1 MLKTIFAVALCLVSP
16 ALAQHPTLFRD
27 IGFQEA
33 RELAKKEN
41 KLMLLD
47 AMTSWCG
54 PCKVMDATTWV
65 DPKVESWIAKHTIAI
80 QLDMD
85 LHEALKKSLAV
96 KAFPTMIL
104 FNADGKE
111 FDRIVG
117 LRTAEP
123 MLEWLGGALGGH
135 REIDR
140 VRAELTALVESGEP
154 RTRERMSLAARAAEL
169 GANHEVAAQI
179 LWLWARDAADENEA
193 SLLTY
198 WRSGPGR
205 NLTSEFLARF
215 GEWREPILAERN
227 QRSNA
232 MAFAEFEQGRSEWI
246 TLNGILGDQD
256 RTVVWAAGLAIQPE
270 GRKVLKAHER
280 QLFTLL
286 VDQGLWAAAGHCL
299 AAPLEQQR
307 FLGENLGAYD
317 VKPTTATQRKSVPM
331 IPMGGVRPAQPVE
344 PKTLP
349 AIPMGGM
356 RPAKAAQPVQPKV
369 TQEPKAIPMIPMS
382 GPKPTKQAD
391 NEAQAVPMIPMAVP
405 KSAQSKGVPAV
416 PMVSMGG
423 PKPKRP
429 ETPEEIA
436 ADVRE
441 RLTHQLRYM
450 SARRYGALLASGR
463 LADAEAVAM
472 ALLRYADDDAAR
484 AALISCAL
492 RAGCV
497 DHRRAAHLDWLDSVA
512 RGAGQ

>member
-1 MLKTIFAVALCLVSP
+1 MLKSIFSVALCLVSP
-16 ALAQHPTLFRD
+16 ALAQYPTLFRD
-27 IGFQEA
+27 MGFQEA
-33 RELAKKEN
+33 QELAHKEN

-65 DPKVESWIAKHTIAI
+65 DPKVEAWVSQHTIAI

-179 LWLWARDAADENEA
+179 LWLWARDAADENETK
-193 SLLTY
+193 LLTQ
-198 WRSGPGR
+198 WRSGSGR
-205 NLTSEFLARF
+205 NLTGEFLERF
-215 GEWREPILAERN
+215 AQWRKPIVAERDRRATALASAEST
-227 QRSNA
+227 QR
-232 MAFAEFEQGRSEWI
+232 RSEWI
-246 TLNGILGDQD
+246 TLNGILGYQD
-256 RTVVWAAGLAIQPE
+256 KTVAWAAGLSTRPASREI
-270 GRKVLKAHER
+270 LKAHER
-280 QLFTLL
+280 QLFDLL
-286 VDQGLWAAAGHCL
+286 IDNGLWAAAGHCL
-299 AAPLEQQR
+299 VDPLNQQR

-317 VKPTTATQRKSVPM
+317 VKPATTRGRQSVPM
-331 IPMGGVRPAQPVE
+331 IPMGGMRPAKPVGA
-344 PKTLP
+344 KTLP

-356 RPAKAAQPVQPKV
+356 QPARPSQPKKRE
-369 TQEPKAIPMIPMS
+369 EPKTIPMIPMS
-382 GPKPTKQAD
+382 GPKLAKQAD
-391 NEAQAVPMIPMAVP
+391 KQAQAVPLIPLAVP
-405 KSAQSKGVPAV
+405 QSAQSKGVPAV

-423 PKPKRP
+423 PQQKRP
-429 ETPEEIA
+429 ETPDEVA

-472 ALLRYADDDAAR
+472 ALLMYANDDAAR

-497 DHRRAAHLDWLDSVA
+497 DHRRAAHLEWLDSVA
-512 RGAGQ
+512 RGAGH